1 MEPARRV
8 TEVISETCDNR
19 PDTVAFVRDL
29 FGRLGEKWSMRVLDE
44 LAHGPVRFTALQ
56 AALDVSHRILT
67 VTLRT
72 LEGDGMVRRDAFA
85 ETPPRV
91 EYRLTELGESFLS
104 HAHMMVA
111 WAQDHQAEIELN
123 RAAAARATTA

>member
-1 MEPARRV
+1 MDPNQPI
-8 TEVISETCDNR
+8 TEVMSGVCDSQ

-44 LAHGPVRFTALQ
+44 LAAGPLRFTALM
-56 AALDVSHRILT
+56 AALPEISHRILT

-72 LEGDGMVRRDAFA
+72 LQGDGMVSRTAYP

-91 EYRLTELGESFLS
+91 EYQLSALGESFLS
-104 HAHMMVA
+104 HAHTMVA
-111 WAQDHQAEIELN
+111 WAQDHRAEIELN
-123 RAAAARATTA
+123 RAAARGAA